1 MLHVSHEVAGAILVR
16 TTFGIGRRLFV
27 SFAVLVSTLVVASY
41 LTLTYV
47 RQIHERLFETRQHE
61 ESVRLALE
69 LASAVRDQYAHQA
82 HTIIL
87 GNSTHLP
94 LYTDAERRVTALT
107 ALVAKHA
114 VGSDERAW
122 VEDVER
128 SKLFEPFF
136 TTKDSRTGKGLA
148 VSQRI
153 ARAHGGEIEARS
165 LPAGGAQFTL
175 RLPATPPWRV

>member
-1 MLHVSHEVAGAILVR
+1 MLHVSHGVAGAILVR

-47 RQIHERLFETRQHE
+47 RQIHERLFETRQH
-61 ESVRLALE
+61 
-69 LASAVRDQYAHQA
+69 
-82 HTIIL
+82 
-87 GNSTHLP
+87 
-94 LYTDAERRVTALT
+94 AERRVTALT